1 MFSTSDTIVAVAT
14 PAGRGA
20 VGMVRMSGAEAV
32 PIIQRL
38 TGRDAFRP
46 RCATLCRLTLS
57 VDEALADEVL
67 VTCFPGPHSYTGE
80 DVVEVAGHG
89 SPLLLA
95 AVVRAVCRAGARLA
109 EPGEFTLRSV
119 VLGKRDLVQA
129 EAVADLIDAVTPA
142 QVRAAFEQL
151 DGSLSAAISR
161 VESRLFEVRAAL
173 EASLDFPDEGY
184 HFITP
189 EAVRQGLGDVAV
201 HISRLLST
209 AESGRLIR
217 EGALVVLAGAPN
229 AGKSSLFNAL
239 AQASRAIVTAVPGTT
254 RDVLTERLV
263 LDGLSVTLV
272 DTAGDRV
279 SADAIEQEG
288 VSRARQAARSA
299 SVVLVVIDGSRQRS
313 PDDDTVLLATARQP
327 RLVVV
332 NKCDEVRQVIRAWA
346 EDEEIVVS
354 ARTGE
359 GLDGL
364 RAALVQRLGLRSA
377 MHPGSDPLVTNVR
390 HVQCLERAQAAV
402 VRAAEAAG
410 VVSGAGMSSGE
421 GVPEEFIVADID
433 EAQRCLQEV
442 TGARSSDDV
451 LAYVFSRFCLGK

>member
-1 MFSTSDTIVAVAT
+1 
-14 PAGRGA
+14 
-20 VGMVRMSGAEAV
+20 MVRMSGAQAV

-38 TGRDAFRP
+38 TGRDLFQP
-46 RCATLCRLTLS
+46 RRATLCRLVLS
-57 VDEALADEVL
+57 GEDALADEVL
-67 VTCFPGPHSYTGE
+67 VTSFPGPDSYTGE
-80 DVVEVAGHG
+80 DVIEIAGHG

-95 AVVRAVCRAGARLA
+95 SIVRAACHAGARLA
-109 EPGEFTLRSV
+109 DPGEFTLRSV

-129 EAVADLIDAVTPA
+129 EAVADLVDAVTPA
-142 QVRAAFEQL
+142 QARAAFEQL
-151 DGSLSAAISR
+151 DGVLSAAIGR
-161 VESRLFEVRAAL
+161 VEARLFEVRAAL

-189 EAVRQGLGDVAV
+189 EAVRLGLGDVEA
-201 HISRLLST
+201 HIGRLLST
-209 AESGRLIR
+209 AAGGRVIR

-239 AQASRAIVTAVPGTT
+239 AQAPRAIVTAVPGTT
-254 RDVLTERLV
+254 RDVLTEQLV
-263 LDGLSVTLV
+263 LDGMSVTLV

-279 SADAIEQEG
+279 SPDAIEQEG
-288 VSRARQAARSA
+288 VARARQAARAA
-299 SVVLVVIDGSRQRS
+299 SVVLVVIDGSRPLS
-313 PDDDTVLLATARQP
+313 SDDDTVLLASAGQP

-332 NKCDEVRQVIRAWA
+332 NKCDEARQVIRAWA

-390 HVQCLERAQAAV
+390 HVQCLERAQDAV

-410 VVSGAGMSSGE
+410 VGSGAGMSSGE